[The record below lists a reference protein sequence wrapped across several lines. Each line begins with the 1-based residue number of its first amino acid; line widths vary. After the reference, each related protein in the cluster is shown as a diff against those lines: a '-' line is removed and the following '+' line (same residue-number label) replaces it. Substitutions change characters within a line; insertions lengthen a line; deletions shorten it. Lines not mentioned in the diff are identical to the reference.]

1 MPSLGYGDAVLRM
14 EKSRSW
20 WPFAAAGKPLLGVKS
35 RDEMRKIL
43 LSTESVKEA
52 MA

>member
-1 MPSLGYGDAVLRM
+1 VPSLGYGDAVLRM
-14 EKSRSW
+14 ERSRSW
-20 WPFAAAGKPLLGVKS
+20 WPFAATGKPLAGVKTTA
-35 RDEMRKIL
+35 EMRKIL